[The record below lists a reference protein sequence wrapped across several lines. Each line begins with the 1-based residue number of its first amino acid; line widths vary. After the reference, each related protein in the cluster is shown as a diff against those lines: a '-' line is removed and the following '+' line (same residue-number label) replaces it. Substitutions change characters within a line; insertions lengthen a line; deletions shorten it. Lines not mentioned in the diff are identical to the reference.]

1 MVGITNGTI
10 NGKAIDIKKKKR
22 RKNKKGRKQVKFKII
37 ISRNNKQTK
46 FVGVFSNLH
55 AAYAKYLKKIK
66 ENEKII
72 FPVRF
77 INSKQIKPIHDE
89 ILLLKIRDKEE
100 ENYTMLRNEIGKLV
114 KVSTS
119 NKYEGKKTK
128 YNNKII
134 HWNVF
139 ERHEW
144 KTEELFWVYGY
155 HPRNDRKNFNFIYE
169 NLVKKPLIDKSII
182 ARIVVYQNKFI
193 CDYGYDMGIVFCK
206 NVSDALRLYTMIEE
220 TALNEKIENIIW
232 NQRVVNRKLSTY
244 WLDRLQEKTN
254 FSRLK
259 LKRNSL
265 RP

>member
-1 MVGITNGTI
+1 MVGII
-10 NGKAIDIKKKKR
+10 RKSANGKTVEINKRKR
-22 RKNKKGRKQVKFKII
+22 RKKKKGRKKVKFKII
-37 ISRNNKQTK
+37 ITRNNKQTK
-46 FVGVFSNLH
+46 FIGVYSNLH
-55 AAYAKYLKKIK
+55 AAYAKYAKAIK
-66 ENEKII
+66 ENEKIT

-77 INSKQIKPIHDE
+77 INSNQIKPIHDE
-89 ILLLKIRDKEE
+89 ILLLKIRDNEE
-100 ENYTMLRNEIGKLV
+100 DDYSMLRNELGKLV
-114 KVSTS
+114 KVSTFS
-119 NKYEGKKTK
+119 KYEGKKTK

-139 ERHEW
+139 ERHDW

-155 HPRNDRKNFNFIYE
+155 HPRNDRKDFNFIYE
-169 NLVKKPLIDKSII
+169 NLVKKPLSDKSII

-193 CDYGYDMGIVFCK
+193 CDYGNDMGIVFCK
-206 NVSDALRLYTMIEE
+206 NISDALRLYTMIEE
-220 TALNEKIENIIW
+220 IALNEKIENIIW

-254 FSRLK
+254 FTRLK